1 MKKIFTLLTSFAA
14 LVSYAQAPEAKLAAV
29 LNSEVNGTERTIQL
43 GTYRDSSFAWV
54 DWGDGTL
61 VKSDTLFHQNSK
73 ISSGNIKGAALG
85 EGVIKIY
92 CDSVWYFGTSSGDK
106 LKSVDVSGLNT
117 AHQISIGGA
126 QLEAIDLSKCDSLRV
141 LSLTN
146 NALKSLDL
154 SANTLLTSLT
164 ANCSNTA
171 SKENSELTSIDLSN
185 NKQLESLQLQNHKLT
200 SIDLSKNTVL
210 SQVYLNG
217 NKLYGTGPTFAP
229 GLDISFMN
237 LQDNELTSFSTASF
251 TNVKN
256 LYISGNQLATLDLS
270 KLKEG
275 SDLNVFNNQLT
286 ELDVPVKVKNF
297 NATNNKLKRVTI
309 VDATASCKLENNY
322 LTIATLP
329 QKPESLNTTS
339 KIKKFTYVPQYPVA
353 LSDALFELD
362 GKTVKTAFDL
372 TPEATAIGEGTEA
385 QNTTFTFVT
394 ASGTELVEGTDFEC
408 KDNIFTFT
416 KPQEEKVILK
426 MQNPA
431 FPKLADANAF
441 IESLPFSVNATLQP
455 ILTLKSTAAA
465 AERSFGLAGYEEYDR
480 FYFDMGD
487 GNLVK
492 TDSIFSYP
500 ATYKMTTF
508 KGTPTGEGNITL
520 YGNADNLYY
529 FSTYGGDALESTD
542 LSKVTKINTLS
553 VTGANLNAI
562 DLTALTE
569 LTSVTLNNNAIN
581 TIDLSKNAML
591 KSLSILNN
599 QLEELNVANNPELT
613 EVKVTGN
620 KLTKLDLSANTKVEQ
635 IIADNNQLAEITF
648 NGEAINGTIN
658 LANNKLKAVDLSKV
672 NTNYID
678 VQKNEIT
685 ALDFSS
691 QAKTLNTLYVNNNQ
705 LTSLSIPVSCGNFQA
720 NDNLLES
727 ISLTNCTKSCKLE
740 NNKLTLASLPTKPEG
755 LNTTSKIKKFTYA
768 PQADIEVEDI
778 YNDSN
783 NTLDLSAQVTS
794 TGILTEAVPTTFTLK
809 AGENNLEEGTD
820 YSIADG
826 KITFLTPQAD
836 KVYVELTTEAFPLFT
851 AGNVL
856 KTTEF
861 SVRVTSDI
869 SEISESKTSATGTDY
884 NLLGQKVTKAKG
896 IIIRNGRKVIMK

>member
-1 MKKIFTLLTSFAA
+1 MKKIFTLLASFAA

-43 GTYRDSSFAWV
+43 GTYRDSTFAWV

-126 QLEAIDLSKCDSLRV
+126 QLETIDLSKCDSLRV

-164 ANCSNTA
+164 ANCSNEA

-185 NKQLESLQLQNHKLT
+185 NTLLESLQLQNHKLT

-256 LYISGNQLATLDLS
+256 LYISGNQLTTLDLS

-362 GKTVKTAFDL
+362 GKTMKTAFDL

-385 QNTTFTFVT
+385 QNTAFTFVT

-465 AERSFGLAGYEEYDR
+465 TERTFGLAGYEEYDR

-569 LTSVTLNNNAIN
+569 LTS
-581 TIDLSKNAML
+581 L

-648 NGEAINGTIN
+648 NGEAINSTIN

-685 ALDFSS
+685 SLDFSS
-691 QAKTLNTLYVNNNQ
+691 QTKKFTTLYVNNNK
-705 LTSLSIPVSCGNFQA
+705 LTSLSVPVECGNFQA
-720 NDNLLES
+720 NDNVLES
-727 ISLTNCTKSCKLE
+727 FEILNCTKSCKLE
-740 NNKLTLASLPTKPEG
+740 NNKLTLATLPTKPEG

-768 PQADIEVEDI
+768 PQADIVVPETLGDKP
-778 YNDSN
+778 
-783 NTLDLSAQVTS
+783 LDLSSQVSS
-794 TGILTEAVPTTFTLK
+794 TGILTEAAATTFTVK
-809 AGENNLEEGTD
+809 AGDATLAENTD
-820 YSIADG
+820 YTISNGATLTATVLPTNATNKNVNWSSSNTSVATVSNGTVTAKAAGTAKITVTTADG
-826 KITFLTPQAD
+826 IQGISSKQ
-836 KVYVELTTEAFPLFT
+836 TE
-851 AGNVL
+851 GNG
-856 KTTEF
+856 KT
-861 SVRVTSDI
+861 
-869 SEISESKTSATGTDY
+869 Y
-884 NLLGQKVTKAKG
+884 NLMGQEVRQAHG
-896 IIIRNGRKVIMK
+896 IIIRNNKKILVK